1 MTELKIEIEKKFK
14 NITMRLYAN
23 DIMNVIFADNCYVDI
38 RDVEEVMVWVD
49 KIGSGRLFLNLYEG
63 AYNTDLSPE
72 VREFA
77 ASSDN
82 NKYTIS
88 DAMVISSQAHVL
100 VTNFYVKF
108 NKPVKPTRIFTHRD
122 EAIAWLLEEKR
133 RYYAEQ
139 KAS

>member
-1 MTELKIEIEKKFK
+1 
-14 NITMRLYAN
+14 MRLYDN
-23 DIMNVIFADNCYVDI
+23 DIMNVIFADNCFIDM
-38 RDVEEVMVWVD
+38 RDVKEVMLWVEE
-49 KIGSGRLFLNLYEG
+49 IGHGRLFLNLYEG

-82 NKYTIS
+82 NKFTIS
-88 DAMVISSQAHVL
+88 DAMVISSQAHEL

-108 NKPVKPTRIFTHRD
+108 NKPVKPTRIFTNRE
-122 EAIAWLLEEKR
+122 EAIAWLLEEKKR
-133 RYYAEQ
+133 FYEEQ